1 MILIQTEKTLR
12 PLGPTTTR
20 PPEVRR
26 YTFASRLPLN
36 EALKYMDA
44 ARHAHQLLHEPH
56 GLAVEMRFIGYQE
69 LPEDLDSDAMATA
82 MLFLIE
88 DTYRLKHSRND
99 PSQVAT

>member
-12 PLGPTTTR
+12 PIGPKTDK

-36 EALKYMDA
+36 EAFKHMDA
-44 ARHAHQLLHEPH
+44 ARYAHQVLHEPH

-69 LPEDLDSDAMATA
+69 LPEDLDNDAMATA

-88 DTYRLKHSRND
+88 DTYRLKNASN
-99 PSQVAT
+99 PPQACNG